1 MNRSIATTLLSFAA
15 LAIAACA
22 QPAKTDAAAKPA
34 AETTPAVETKKIEK
48 PAATAPEAKQAEK
61 PAAPAPAAPVATPA
75 APTTPA
81 TPAAPTKPAAPT
93 ADAKVAFVKMTTNKG
108 DIIIELDRVKAPIS
122 TENFLKYVN
131 KGQYNGTVFHRVIKD
146 FMIQGGGFDGTLTE
160 KPTEAPIKNECT
172 NGLSNAR
179 GTIAMARTNDP
190 NSATAQFYINTVD
203 NKMLDGRPGRP
214 GYAVFGKVVDGM
226 NTVDAIRAVKTG
238 QKMANSRGGQGPMGE
253 QKRQSQRDQFS
264 SHAANSAAPPNLNLQ
279 MPLILVSGED
289 RIMGCF
295 R

>member
-61 PAAPAPAAPVATPA
+61 PAAPAPAPAAPAATPA

-81 TPAAPTKPAAPT
+81 TPVAPTTPAAPT

-214 GYAVFGKVVDGM
+214 GYAVFGKVVEGM

-238 QKMANSRGGQGPMGE
+238 QKMANSRGGQGPMGDVPME
-253 QKRQSQRDQFS
+253 TVEIIKVVEIP
-264 SHAANSAAPPNLNLQ
+264 APAIAPAAPAAK
-279 MPLILVSGED
+279 
-289 RIMGCF
+289 
-295 R
+295 

>member
-61 PAAPAPAAPVATPA
+61 PAAPAPAPAAPAATPA

-81 TPAAPTKPAAPT
+81 TPAAPAAPAAPT

-160 KPTEAPIKNECT
+160 KPTDAPIKNECT
-172 NGLSNAR
+172 NGLSNMR

-238 QKMANSRGGQGPMGE
+238 QKMANSRGGQGPMGDVPME
-253 QKRQSQRDQFS
+253 TVEIIKVVEIP
-264 SHAANSAAPPNLNLQ
+264 APAMAPAAPAAK
-279 MPLILVSGED
+279 
-289 RIMGCF
+289 
-295 R
+295 

>member
-61 PAAPAPAAPVATPA
+61 PAAPAPAPAAPAATPA

-81 TPAAPTKPAAPT
+81 TPAAPAAPAAPT

-160 KPTEAPIKNECT
+160 KPTDAPIKNECT
-172 NGLSNAR
+172 NGLSNMR

-238 QKMANSRGGQGPMGE
+238 QKMANSRGGQGPMGDVPME
-253 QKRQSQRDQFS
+253 TVEIIKVVEIP
-264 SHAANSAAPPNLNLQ
+264 APAMTPAAPAAK
-279 MPLILVSGED
+279 
-289 RIMGCF
+289 
-295 R
+295 

>member
-34 AETTPAVETKKIEK
+34 AETTPAVETKKIKK

-61 PAAPAPAAPVATPA
+61 PAAPAPAPAATPA

-81 TPAAPTKPAAPT
+81 TPAAPT

-238 QKMANSRGGQGPMGE
+238 QKMANSRGGQGPMGDVPME
-253 QKRQSQRDQFS
+253 TVEIIKVVEIP
-264 SHAANSAAPPNLNLQ
+264 APAMAPAAPAAK
-279 MPLILVSGED
+279 
-289 RIMGCF
+289 
-295 R
+295 

>member
-61 PAAPAPAAPVATPA
+61 PAAPAPAATPA

-81 TPAAPTKPAAPT
+81 APAAPTTPAAPT

-238 QKMANSRGGQGPMGE
+238 QKMANSRGGQGPMGDVPME
-253 QKRQSQRDQFS
+253 TVEIIKVVEIP
-264 SHAANSAAPPNLNLQ
+264 APAMAPAAPAAPAAK
-279 MPLILVSGED
+279 
-289 RIMGCF
+289 
-295 R
+295 

>member
-61 PAAPAPAAPVATPA
+61 PAAPAPAPAATPA

-81 TPAAPTKPAAPT
+81 TPVAPTTPAAPT

-179 GTIAMARTNDP
+179 GTIDMARTIDP
-190 NSATAQFYINTVD
+190 NSATALFFLYTVV

-238 QKMANSRGGQGPMGE
+238 QKMANSRGGQGPMGDVPME
-253 QKRQSQRDQFS
+253 TVEIIKVVEIP
-264 SHAANSAAPPNLNLQ
+264 APAMAPAAPAAK
-279 MPLILVSGED
+279 
-289 RIMGCF
+289 
-295 R
+295 

>member
-61 PAAPAPAAPVATPA
+61 PAAPAPAPAAPAATPA

-81 TPAAPTKPAAPT
+81 APAAPTTPAAPT

-238 QKMANSRGGQGPMGE
+238 QKMANSRGGQGPMGDVPME
-253 QKRQSQRDQFS
+253 TVEIIKVVEIP
-264 SHAANSAAPPNLNLQ
+264 APAMAPAAPAAK
-279 MPLILVSGED
+279 
-289 RIMGCF
+289 
-295 R
+295 

>member
-1 MNRSIATTLLSFAA
+1 MNRTIATTLLSFAA

-61 PAAPAPAAPVATPA
+61 PAAPAPAPAAPVATPA

-160 KPTEAPIKNECT
+160 KPTDAPIKNECT

-238 QKMANSRGGQGPMGE
+238 QKMANSRGGQGPMGDVPME
-253 QKRQSQRDQFS
+253 TVEIIKVVEIP
-264 SHAANSAAPPNLNLQ
+264 APAMAPAAPAAK
-279 MPLILVSGED
+279 
-289 RIMGCF
+289 
-295 R
+295 

>member
-48 PAATAPEAKQAEK
+48 PAATAPESKQAEK
-61 PAAPAPAAPVATPA
+61 SAAPAPAAPVATPA

-81 TPAAPTKPAAPT
+81 APAPAAAPN

-238 QKMANSRGGQGPMGE
+238 QKMANTRGGQGPMGDVPME
-253 QKRQSQRDQFS
+253 TVEIIKVVEIPAP
-264 SHAANSAAPPNLNLQ
+264 AAASPAAK
-279 MPLILVSGED
+279 
-289 RIMGCF
+289 
-295 R
+295 

>member
-61 PAAPAPAAPVATPA
+61 PATPAPAPAAPAATPA

-81 TPAAPTKPAAPT
+81 APAAPTTPAAPT

-160 KPTEAPIKNECT
+160 KSTDAPIKNECT

-238 QKMANSRGGQGPMGE
+238 QKMANSRGGQGPMGDVPME
-253 QKRQSQRDQFS
+253 TVEIIKVVEIP
-264 SHAANSAAPPNLNLQ
+264 APAMAPAAPAAK
-279 MPLILVSGED
+279 
-289 RIMGCF
+289 
-295 R
+295 

>member
-34 AETTPAVETKKIEK
+34 AETTPAVESKKIEK

-61 PAAPAPAAPVATPA
+61 PAAPAPAPAAPAATPA
-75 APTTPA
+75 APTTLA
-81 TPAAPTKPAAPT
+81 APAAPTTPAAPT

-238 QKMANSRGGQGPMGE
+238 QKMANSRGGQGPMGDVPME
-253 QKRQSQRDQFS
+253 TVEIIKVVEIP
-264 SHAANSAAPPNLNLQ
+264 APAMAPAAPAAK
-279 MPLILVSGED
+279 
-289 RIMGCF
+289 
-295 R
+295 

>member
-1 MNRSIATTLLSFAA
+1 MNRTIATTLLSFAA

-61 PAAPAPAAPVATPA
+61 PAAPAPAPAAPVATPA

-81 TPAAPTKPAAPT
+81 TPAAPTTPAAPAAPT

-160 KPTEAPIKNECT
+160 KPTDAPIKNECT

-238 QKMANSRGGQGPMGE
+238 QKMANSRGGQGPMGDVPME
-253 QKRQSQRDQFS
+253 TVEIIKVVEIP
-264 SHAANSAAPPNLNLQ
+264 APAMAPAAPAAK
-279 MPLILVSGED
+279 
-289 RIMGCF
+289 
-295 R
+295 

>member
-1 MNRSIATTLLSFAA
+1 MNRSIATPLLSFAA

-61 PAAPAPAAPVATPA
+61 PAAPAPAPAAPAATPA

-81 TPAAPTKPAAPT
+81 TPVAPTTPAAPT

-238 QKMANSRGGQGPMGE
+238 QKMANSRGGQGPMGDVPME
-253 QKRQSQRDQFS
+253 TVEIIKVVEIP
-264 SHAANSAAPPNLNLQ
+264 APAMAPAAPAAK
-279 MPLILVSGED
+279 
-289 RIMGCF
+289 
-295 R
+295 

>member
-1 MNRSIATTLLSFAA
+1 MNRTIATTLLSFAA

-48 PAATAPEAKQAEK
+48 PAAP
-61 PAAPAPAAPVATPA
+61 APAPAAPAAPAATPA

-81 TPAAPTKPAAPT
+81 TPAPVAAAPT

-238 QKMANSRGGQGPMGE
+238 QKMANSRGGQGPMGDVPME
-253 QKRQSQRDQFS
+253 TVEIIKVVEIP
-264 SHAANSAAPPNLNLQ
+264 APAMAPAAPAAK
-279 MPLILVSGED
+279 
-289 RIMGCF
+289 
-295 R
+295 